1 MRRCCY
7 CGEGEVR
14 GARGTPGVRWMCTER
29 SRGGTD
35 LKRNLT
41 VACNVCN
48 SIKGNRAL
56 EHARPNL
63 IQQRIGWP
71 RFNQK
76 QLAWLRAN
84 GFDMSPYD
92 NGKLFFEECGTAA
105 LGPQHEEAKPMRR
118 AAAHHIRRPSC
129 CTPR

>member
-29 SRGGTD
+29 SRDGTD

-41 VACNVCN
+41 AACNVCN

-92 NGKLFFEECGTAA
+92 NGKLFFEDECWNASKRHPGDFN
-105 LGPQHEEAKPMRR
+105 LW
-118 AAAHHIRRPSC
+118 S
-129 CTPR
+129 TPR

>member
-1 MRRCCY
+1 M
-7 CGEGEVR
+7 
-14 GARGTPGVRWMCTER
+14 
-29 SRGGTD
+29 
-35 LKRNLT
+35 KRNLT

-56 EHARPNL
+56 EYARPNL

-92 NGKLFFEECGTAA
+92 NGKLFFEDECWNASKRHPGDFN
-105 LGPQHEEAKPMRR
+105 LW
-118 AAAHHIRRPSC
+118 S
-129 CTPR
+129 TPR

>member
-29 SRGGTD
+29 SRDGTD

-71 RFNQK
+71 RFSQK

-92 NGKLFFEECGTAA
+92 NGKLFFEDDCWNASKRHPGDFN
-105 LGPQHEEAKPMRR
+105 LWSM
-118 AAAHHIRRPSC
+118 
-129 CTPR
+129 PR

>member
-1 MRRCCY
+1 
-7 CGEGEVR
+7 
-14 GARGTPGVRWMCTER
+14 MCTVR

-41 VACNVCN
+41 VACNVCS
-48 SIKGNRAL
+48 SIKGYREL

-71 RFNQK
+71 RFNQE

-92 NGKLFFEECGTAA
+92 NGKLFFEDDCWNASKRHPGDFN
-105 LGPQHEEAKPMRR
+105 LW
-118 AAAHHIRRPSC
+118 S
-129 CTPR
+129 TPR

>member
-7 CGEGEVR
+7 CGEEEVR

-29 SRGGTD
+29 SRDGTD

-41 VACNVCN
+41 AACNVCN

-92 NGKLFFEECGTAA
+92 NGKLFFEECLERNRSGNPGNFEGAS
-105 LGPQHEEAKPMRR
+105 KR
-118 AAAHHIRRPSC
+118 A
-129 CTPR
+129 

>member
-29 SRGGTD
+29 SRDGTD

-71 RFNQK
+71 RFKQE

-92 NGKLFFEECGTAA
+92 NGKLFFEECLETQSSGILVISKEQANDGVA
-105 LGPQHEEAKPMRR
+105 
-118 AAAHHIRRPSC
+118 
-129 CTPR
+129 

>member
-1 MRRCCY
+1 
-7 CGEGEVR
+7 
-14 GARGTPGVRWMCTER
+14 MCTER
-29 SRGGTD
+29 SRDGTD

-63 IQQRIGWP
+63 IQQRVGWP

-76 QLAWLRAN
+76 QLVPRA
-84 GFDMSPYD
+84 F
-92 NGKLFFEECGTAA
+92 AA
-105 LGPQHEEAKPMRR
+105 PRIKKIEARESR
-118 AAAHHIRRPSC
+118 GVN
-129 CTPR
+129 